1 VKIGVFESEV
11 VVVML
16 VGRWC
21 CAAHPAS
28 AAWSKLHTWDQFE
41 MLADKHCTPK
51 MLGIDYPDSDE
62 DDVVPAT
69 KPEVRLAN
77 VLEGLR

>member
-1 VKIGVFESEV
+1 
-11 VVVML
+11 
-16 VGRWC
+16 
-21 CAAHPAS
+21 
-28 AAWSKLHTWDQFE
+28 